1 MELSDNL
8 RLDLDCNRITR
19 CGRQSGG
26 EETKIGIDLV
36 LGGKSASA
44 GDALTL
50 EEKLIGQKQIND
62 LEFQGNQD
70 RRRYLMLRMMW
81 IGSGNC

>member
-50 EEKLIGQKQIND
+50 EEKLIGQKQIKD
-62 LEFQGNQD
+62 LELRQKENLQQLFLI
-70 RRRYLMLRMMW
+70 RWMLK
-81 IGSGNC
+81 